1 MSVRVAVARWPEER
15 LQSAD
20 TEALVYVSSLRGT
33 DDQLQ
38 RAIETL
44 SRVERER
51 HALYANEVVARRYA
65 IGRATTRAIL
75 GHHLGI
81 DPPIVPLRHEPQG
94 KPVLARRDAPGPQ
107 LWFSVAHCDD
117 IQLVAL
123 STTSDVGVDVER
135 SRAIEHWE
143 RVADRVLDP
152 VERRQLTESVAAGQD
167 AGAAF
172 LRLWC
177 RVEAELKA
185 IGCGI
190 QGLDAHRAGVRPA
203 GYRVR
208 DLNSLPLP
216 SDLAVSG
223 RRYQAAVALCAPR
236 ADSVRASHV
245 AAAEQT
251 IPVISPATASMA

>member
-1 MSVRVAVARWPEER
+1 VTVRVAVARWPEER
-15 LQSAD
+15 IQVGD
-20 TEALVYVSSLRGT
+20 VEALVYVSSLRDAGGH
-33 DDQLQ
+33 LQ
-38 RAIETL
+38 TAIETL

-51 HALYANEVVARRYA
+51 HALYANEIVARRYA
-65 IGRATTRAIL
+65 IGRSTTRAIL
-75 GHHLGI
+75 GHHLGM
-81 DPPIVPLRHEPQG
+81 DPASIPLRHEPQG
-94 KPVLARRDAPGPQ
+94 KPVLAERDASAAR
-107 LWFSVAHCDD
+107 LWFSVAHSDD

-123 STTSDVGVDVER
+123 SATCDVGVDVER

-152 VERRQLTESVAAGQD
+152 LERRQLAQSVEAGED

-190 QGLDAHRAGVRPA
+190 QGLEAHRAGVRPA

-208 DLNSLPLP
+208 DLHALPLP
-216 SDLAVSG
+216 SDLAAAG
-223 RRYQAAVALCAPR
+223 RQYQAAVALCAPR
-236 ADSVRASHV
+236 TESLRASH
-245 AAAEQT
+245 AAAAQQRM
-251 IPVISPATASMA
+251 PAISPATASTA